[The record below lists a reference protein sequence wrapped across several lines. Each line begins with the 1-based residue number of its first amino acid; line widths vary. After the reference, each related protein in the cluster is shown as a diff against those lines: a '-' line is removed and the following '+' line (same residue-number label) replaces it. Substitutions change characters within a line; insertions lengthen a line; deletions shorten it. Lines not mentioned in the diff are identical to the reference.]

1 MPSKARTAKLFYMQ
15 TKTSLTLYQPA
26 TYRLCLLGHVS
37 ADWSDWLTD
46 ITITV
51 EENQTLVMGV
61 IRDQAALFG
70 LLSYVRDMGVPLASV
85 EFVPTRKENEMSKN
99 LFETICKAVALGMG
113 VVVIVLNTLGSLT
126 AATGLALLSFGLT
139 ALALAGLQKS

>member
-15 TKTSLTLYQPA
+15 TKTSLTLDQSA
-26 TYRLCLLGHVS
+26 TYRLCLLGRVS

-46 ITITV
+46 TTV
-51 EENQTLVMGV
+51 TFEENQTLVMGV

-70 LLSYVRDMGVPLASV
+70 LLSYVRDLGVPLASA
-85 EFVPTRKENEMSKN
+85 EFVPTRKENDMSKN

-126 AATGLALLSFGLT
+126 TTTGLTLLSFGLT

>member
-1 MPSKARTAKLFYMQ
+1 MQ
-15 TKTSLTLYQPA
+15 IKTPLTLDGPA

-37 ADWSDWLTD
+37 VDWSDWLTD
-46 ITITV
+46 ATVTI
-51 EENQTLVMGV
+51 EEDQTLVVGA

-70 LLSYVRDMGVPLASV
+70 LLSYVRDLGMPLVSV
-85 EFVPTRKENEMSKN
+85 EFAPSRKENDMSKN

-126 AATGLALLSFGLT
+126 AITGVTLLSFGLT